1 MKDFSS
7 HDLDNRYHTFII
19 AEAGSNWKAST
30 YEDSLDRAKKL
41 IDVASESGADAVKFQ
56 TFTSGKVY
64 VNNAGQCDYLSEA
77 GIKNDINKM
86 IKELSMP
93 YEMLTVLSS
102 HCEKRGIFFASTPF
116 SVQDAKHVDPFSKF
130 HKVASFEI
138 NHIKLLEFLAS
149 TKKPVIISTGSSSYE
164 EIDFAINFMKKNSS
178 GQVVL
183 LQCTSS
189 YPSSLDSMNISVI
202 PKMKERYSVPIGL
215 SDHSSDPLIAPL
227 LAIGMGATV
236 IEKHFTLDRN
246 LEGPDHSF
254 SLIPDELTMMIKAIR
269 DADKAK
275 GFGKK
280 IIQKEEEELRRFAT
294 RSIHAIKNISKGE
307 IIKEGKNIDILR
319 PGKQK
324 RGAEPRF
331 LSSIDGKKAVRDIS
345 IGEGVIPEDCIDK

>member
-1 MKDFSS
+1 VKEFSS
-7 HDLDNRYHTFII
+7 YDLDNRDHTFII
-19 AEAGSNWKAST
+19 AEAGSNWKSST

-41 IDVASESGADAVKFQ
+41 IDLASESGADAVKFQ
-56 TFTSGKVY
+56 TFTSEKVY
-64 VNNAGQCDYLSEA
+64 VNNAGQCDYLSET
-77 GIKNDINKM
+77 GIKKDINQM
-86 IKELSMP
+86 FKELSMP
-93 YEMLTVLSS
+93 YEMLSVLSS

-116 SVQDAKHVDPFSKF
+116 SVEDAKQVDPFSKF

-164 EIDFAINFMKKNSS
+164 EIDFAINFMKENSS

-189 YPSSLDSMNISVI
+189 YPSSLDAMNISVI
-202 PKMKERYSVPIGL
+202 PKMKERYNVPIGL

-227 LAIGMGATV
+227 LAIGIGATV

-246 LEGPDHSF
+246 LEGPDHAF
-254 SLIPDELTMMIKAIR
+254 SLIPDELTKMVKVIR
-269 DADKAK
+269 DADRAK
-275 GFGKK
+275 GVGKK

-294 RSIHAIKNISKGE
+294 RSIQAIKNISKGDV
-307 IIKEGKNIDILR
+307 IKDGVNIDILR
-319 PGKQK
+319 PGNQK

-345 IGEGVIPEDCIDK
+345 IDEGVFPEDCIDK